1 MLALNQCRFIKITY
15 TKKTRCAEV
24 AMSSIVIIRLLKT
37 SILLGLCLIVTGH
50 GLIVSSYFTN
60 QFGIK
65 GIITAAACIAIGVL
79 LSLPTK
85 IYLTILLMEAEKRYL
100 KTQQKHL
107 KTKSR

>member
-1 MLALNQCRFIKITY
+1 
-15 TKKTRCAEV
+15 
-24 AMSSIVIIRLLKT
+24 MSSIVIIRLLKT

-60 QFGIK
+60 QYGIK

-85 IYLTILLMEAEKRYL
+85 RQNPSGSACLVLMLRY
-100 KTQQKHL
+100 HL
-107 KTKSR
+107 FMGSNHTT

>member
-1 MLALNQCRFIKITY
+1 
-15 TKKTRCAEV
+15 
-24 AMSSIVIIRLLKT
+24 MSSIVIIRLLKT

-85 IYLTILLMEAEKRYL
+85 IYLTILLGSVDLSGL
-100 KTQQKHL
+100 KFVQTRGDL
-107 KTKSR
+107 ITARGL

>member
-1 MLALNQCRFIKITY
+1 
-15 TKKTRCAEV
+15 
-24 AMSSIVIIRLLKT
+24 MSSIVIIRLLKT

-85 IYLTILLMEAEKRYL
+85 IYLTILLGSVDLCGLIFVQTRGDLIAARGL
-100 KTQQKHL
+100 
-107 KTKSR
+107 

>member
-1 MLALNQCRFIKITY
+1 
-15 TKKTRCAEV
+15 
-24 AMSSIVIIRLLKT
+24 MSSIVIIRLLKT

-85 IYLTILLMEAEKRYL
+85 IYLTILLGSVDLSGL
-100 KTQQKHL
+100 KFVQTRGDL
-107 KTKSR
+107 IAARGL

>member
-85 IYLTILLMEAEKRYL
+85 IYLTILLMEAEKSYL
-100 KTQQKHL
+100 KTQQKHP

>member
-1 MLALNQCRFIKITY
+1 
-15 TKKTRCAEV
+15 
-24 AMSSIVIIRLLKT
+24 MSSIVIIRLLKT

-85 IYLTILLMEAEKRYL
+85 IYLTILLGSVDLGGL
-100 KTQQKHL
+100 KFVQTRGDL
-107 KTKSR
+107 IAARGL

>member
-1 MLALNQCRFIKITY
+1 
-15 TKKTRCAEV
+15 
-24 AMSSIVIIRLLKT
+24 MSSIVIIRLLKT

-65 GIITAAACIAIGVL
+65 GIITAAACIAIGVI

-85 IYLTILLMEAEKRYL
+85 IYLTILLGSVDLSGL
-100 KTQQKHL
+100 KFVQTRGDL
-107 KTKSR
+107 IAARGL